1 MKILCLFVNASFA
14 SISLGTT
21 VIGKEARSTVKVL
34 TSTLAGED
42 MTGRYGNNIVTE
54 KAAGIISEFISNKL
68 HKYSQFADDK
78 RHGRGKYTCE

>member
-1 MKILCLFVNASFA
+1 
-14 SISLGTT
+14 
-21 VIGKEARSTVKVL
+21 
-34 TSTLAGED
+34 

-68 HKYSQFADDK
+68 HKYAQFADDK